1 MADIKLAVLLQEQ
14 ALEKVFALMV
24 LMFATWVFVTL
35 FRRITRNQERRRV
48 LPVEHEHLLFPIPEV
63 GEPAE
68 DANTIVS

>member
-1 MADIKLAVLLQEQ
+1 
-14 ALEKVFALMV
+14 MV

-35 FRRITRNQERRRV
+35 GRRITRNQERRV

-68 DANTIVS
+68 DANAIVPGY